1 MEAMMN
7 PRAGTASADAVA
19 GAAAGKSAASW
30 AAIIAGAVVAVA
42 ASLILLALGSGLGFA
57 ALSPWADHGVS
68 ATTFTVTTAI
78 WLIVTQWISAGLGGY
93 LAGRLRTRWIGTHSH
108 EVFFRDTAHGL
119 VTWAVATIV
128 AAALVAASALS
139 LAGAGVHAASAAVS
153 AGATAV
159 SAGAQETTGA
169 QGTAPGA
176 SAPGPSAFAASYGTD
191 KLFRT
196 AAPAEGAPSVQ
207 DLRAEAGR
215 IMANAISA
223 GSVPDADRRY
233 LADLIAAKTG
243 LSQAEARARVDEWV
257 SMGMEAQTKAKAA
270 ADAAR
275 KAASQASIYT
285 ALSLLVGAFIASISA
300 ALGGKLRDEHP

>member
-1 MEAMMN
+1 MEAILN
-7 PRAGTASADAVA
+7 PRAGAAGTDAAASTGAVA
-19 GAAAGKSAASW
+19 TSKSAASW

-57 ALSPWADHGVS
+57 AVSPWADHGVS

-93 LAGRLRTRWIGTHSH
+93 LAGRLRTRWIGTHAH

-128 AAALVAASALS
+128 AAALVAASVLS
-139 LAGAGVHAASAAVS
+139 LAGAGVHVASAAASAS
-153 AGATAV
+153 
-159 SAGAQETTGA
+159 A
-169 QGTAPGA
+169 QGAGEQGTTPGA
-176 SAPGPSAFAASYGTD
+176 FAVSYGTD
-191 KLFRT
+191 KLFRSAGST
-196 AAPAEGAPSVQ
+196 DGAPGLQ
-207 DLRAEAGR
+207 DMRAEAGH
-215 IMANAISA
+215 IMANAIST

-233 LADLIAAKTG
+233 LANLIAAKTG
-243 LSQAEARARVDEWV
+243 LSQTEAQARVDEWV
-257 SMGMEAQTKAKAA
+257 SMGMEAETKAKVA

-285 ALSLLVGAFIASISA
+285 ALSLLLGAFIASISA

>member
-1 MEAMMN
+1 MEDILKLRPGA
-7 PRAGTASADAVA
+7 ATTDAVA
-19 GAAAGKSAASW
+19 TGRSAVTSRSAASW

-42 ASLILLALGSGLGFA
+42 ASLTLLALGTGLGFA
-57 ALSPWADHGVS
+57 AVSPWEDHGVS
-68 ATTFTVTTAI
+68 AATFTVTTAI

-93 LAGRLRTRWIGTHSH
+93 LAGRLRARWIGTHSH
-108 EVFFRDTAHGL
+108 EVFFRDTAHGV

-128 AAALVAASALS
+128 AAALVGASVFS

-153 AGATAV
+153 A
-159 SAGAQETTGA
+159 SA
-169 QGTAPGA
+169 QGTASGA
-176 SAPGPSAFAASYGTD
+176 GALAASYGTD
-191 KLFRT
+191 KLFRP
-196 AAPAEGAPSVQ
+196 AASTDGAPSLQ
-207 DLRAEAGR
+207 DPRVEAGH

-243 LSQAEARARVDEWV
+243 VSQSEARARVDEWV
-257 SMGMEAQTKAKAA
+257 SKGMEAETKARAT

-285 ALSLLVGAFIASISA
+285 ALSLLVGAFIAGISA

>member
-1 MEAMMN
+1 MEAILN
-7 PRAGTASADAVA
+7 PRVDAASTDAVA
-19 GAAAGKSAASW
+19 TSKSAASW

-42 ASLILLALGSGLGFA
+42 ASLILLTLGAGLGFA
-57 ALSPWADHGVS
+57 AVSPWADHGVS

-128 AAALVAASALS
+128 AAALVAASVLS
-139 LAGAGVHAASAAVS
+139 LAGGGVHIASAAVS
-153 AGATAV
+153 AGA
-159 SAGAQETTGA
+159 
-169 QGTAPGA
+169 QGTISGA
-176 SAPGPSAFAASYGTD
+176 SAFAASYGTD
-191 KLFRT
+191 KLFRS
-196 AAPAEGAPSVQ
+196 AASTDGAPSLQ
-207 DLRAEAGR
+207 DMRVEAAH
-215 IMANAISA
+215 IMANAIAA

-233 LADLIAAKTG
+233 LANLIAAKTG
-243 LSQAEARARVDEWV
+243 LSQTEAQTRVDEWV
-257 SMGMEAQTKAKAA
+257 STGMEAETKAKAT
-270 ADAAR
+270 ADAGR
-275 KAASQASIYT
+275 KATAQASIYM